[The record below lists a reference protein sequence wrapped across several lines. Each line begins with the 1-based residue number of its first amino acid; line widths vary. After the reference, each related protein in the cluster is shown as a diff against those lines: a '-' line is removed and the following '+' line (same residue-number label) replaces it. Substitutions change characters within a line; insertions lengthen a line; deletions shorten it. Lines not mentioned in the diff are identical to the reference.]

1 MTAFVF
7 MRKHRD
13 EYSIARMAKVL
24 GVSESG
30 YYRWLSRKPSKRAEQ
45 DLVLIEEIAE
55 IFYASRR
62 VFGSRKITSIMRSR
76 GRLINH
82 NHKRV
87 VRLMSEYCLYSKVCK
102 EYNSFTEPGD
112 GNNIKENL
120 LKRDFSVT
128 GPDQKMVSDTTG
140 IRTKEGWLY
149 VAGILDLCGRIPVGM
164 ATGPRNDTKLVS
176 TAFRDMRRRGHGGNG
191 CILHSDRGSTYSSSE
206 YQELISSSDMLSSMS
221 RKGDCWDNAPM
232 ESFWGKMKLEFV
244 DRTYDTFDEAR
255 SAVYEYVWSFYTNL
269 RPHAANGYLTPAE
282 YYKQARSQAIF

>member
-7 MRKHRD
+7 MWKHRD

-24 GVSESG
+24 DVSESG
-30 YYRWLSRKPSKRAEQ
+30 YYRWLSRKPSKREED

-55 IFYASRR
+55 IFYASHQI
-62 VFGSRKITSIMRSR
+62 FGSRKITSIMRSR

-82 NHKRV
+82 KRV
-87 VRLMSEYCLYSKVCK
+87 ERLMSEYCMKSRVCK
-102 EYNSFTEPGD
+102 QYNSFTEPGD
-112 GNNIKENL
+112 GNNIKDNL

-164 ATGPRNDTKLVS
+164 ATGPRNDTELVS

-191 CILHSDRGSTYSSSE
+191 CILHSDRGSTYSSGE

-244 DRTYDTFDEAR
+244 DKTYNTFDEAR
-255 SAVYEYVWSFYTNL
+255 AAVYEYVWSFYTNL

-282 YYKQARSQAIF
+282 YYKQAKSQAIS

>member
-7 MRKHRD
+7 MWKHCD
-13 EYSIARMAKVL
+13 EYSIARMANVL

-30 YYRWLSRKPSKRAEQ
+30 YYRWLSRKPSKRAEE
-45 DLVLIEEIAE
+45 DVILIEEIAE
-55 IFYASRR
+55 IFYASHR

-76 GRLINH
+76 GRVI

-87 VRLMSEYCLYSKVCK
+87 ERLMNEYCMKSRVCK
-102 EYNSFTEPGD
+102 QYNSFTEPGD
-112 GNNIKENL
+112 GNNIKDNL

-164 ATGPRNDTKLVS
+164 ATGPRNDTELVS
-176 TAFRDMRRRGHGGNG
+176 TAFRDMRRRGHGGSG
-191 CILHSDRGSTYSSSE
+191 CILHSDRGSTYSSGE
-206 YQELISSSDMLSSMS
+206 YQELISSNDMLSSMS

-244 DRTYDTFDEAR
+244 NKTYDTLDDAR
-255 SAVYEYVWSFYTNL
+255 TAVYEYVWSFYTNL

-282 YYKQARSQAIF
+282 YYKQAKSQAIS

>member
-1 MTAFVF
+1 MW
-7 MRKHRD
+7 KHRD

-30 YYRWLSRKPSKRAEQ
+30 YYRWLSRKPSKRAEE

-55 IFYASRR
+55 IFYASHR

-82 NHKRV
+82 KRV
-87 VRLMSEYCLYSKVCK
+87 ERLMSEYCMKSRVCK
-102 EYNSFTEPGD
+102 QYNSFTEPGD
-112 GNNIKENL
+112 GNNIKDNL

-164 ATGPRNDTKLVS
+164 ATGPRNDTELVS

-191 CILHSDRGSTYSSSE
+191 CILHSDRGSTYSSGE
-206 YQELISSSDMLSSMS
+206 YQQLISSSDMLSSMS

-244 DRTYDTFDEAR
+244 DKTYNTLDEAR
-255 SAVYEYVWSFYTNL
+255 AAVYEYVWSFYTNL

-282 YYKQARSQAIF
+282 YYKQARSQATR

>member
-7 MRKHRD
+7 MWKHRD

-30 YYRWLSRKPSKRAEQ
+30 YYRWLSRKPSKRAEE

-55 IFYASRR
+55 IFYASHRG
-62 VFGSRKITSIMRSR
+62 FGSRKITSIMRSR

-82 NHKRV
+82 KRV
-87 VRLMSEYCLYSKVCK
+87 ERLMSEYCMKSRVCK
-102 EYNSFTEPGD
+102 KYNSFTEPGD
-112 GNNIKENL
+112 GNNIKDNL

-164 ATGPRNDTKLVS
+164 ATGPRNDTELVS

-191 CILHSDRGSTYSSSE
+191 CILHSDRGSTYSSGE
-206 YQELISSSDMLSSMS
+206 YQQLISSSDMLSSMS

-244 DRTYDTFDEAR
+244 DKTYNTFDEAR
-255 SAVYEYVWSFYTNL
+255 AAVYEYVWSFYTNL

-282 YYKQARSQAIF
+282 YYKQARSQATS

>member
-7 MRKHRD
+7 MWKHRD

-30 YYRWLSRKPSKRAEQ
+30 YYRWLSRKPSKRAEE

-55 IFYASRR
+55 IFYASHR

-82 NHKRV
+82 KRV
-87 VRLMSEYCLYSKVCK
+87 ERLMSEYCMKSRVCK
-102 EYNSFTEPGD
+102 QYNSFTESGD
-112 GNNIKENL
+112 GNNIKDNL

-164 ATGPRNDTKLVS
+164 ATGPRNDTELVS

-191 CILHSDRGSTYSSSE
+191 CILHSDRGSTYSSGE
-206 YQELISSSDMLSSMS
+206 YQQLISSSDMLSSMS

-244 DRTYDTFDEAR
+244 DKTYNTLDEAR
-255 SAVYEYVWSFYTNL
+255 AAVYEYVWSFYTNL

-282 YYKQARSQAIF
+282 YYKQARSQETS

>member
-13 EYSIARMAKVL
+13 EYAIARMAKVL

-30 YYRWLSRKPSKRAEQ
+30 YYRWLSRKPSKRAEE

-82 NHKRV
+82 KRV
-87 VRLMSEYCLYSKVCK
+87 VRLMSEYCLYSRVCK

-244 DRTYDTFDEAR
+244 DRTYDTLDEAR
-255 SAVYEYVWSFYTNL
+255 TAVYEYVWSFYTNL

-282 YYKQARSQAIF
+282 YYKQARSQAII

>member
-7 MRKHRD
+7 MWKHRD

-30 YYRWLSRKPSKRAEQ
+30 YYRWLSRKPSKRAEE

-55 IFYASRR
+55 VFYASHR

-82 NHKRV
+82 KRV
-87 VRLMSEYCLYSKVCK
+87 ERLMSEYCMKSRVCK
-102 EYNSFTEPGD
+102 QYNSFTEPGD
-112 GNNIKENL
+112 GNNIKDNL

-164 ATGPRNDTKLVS
+164 ATGPRNDTELVS

-191 CILHSDRGSTYSSSE
+191 CILHSDRGSTYSSGE
-206 YQELISSSDMLSSMS
+206 YQQLISSSDMLSSMS

-244 DRTYDTFDEAR
+244 DKTYNTLDEAR
-255 SAVYEYVWSFYTNL
+255 AAVYEYVWSFYTNL

-282 YYKQARSQAIF
+282 YYKQARSQATS

>member
-1 MTAFVF
+1 

-13 EYSIARMAKVL
+13 EYSIARMARVL

-30 YYRWLSRKPSKRAEQ
+30 YYRWLSRKPSKRAEE

-62 VFGSRKITSIMRSR
+62 VFGSRKITSVMRSR
-76 GRLINH
+76 GRLI

-87 VRLMSEYCLYSKVCK
+87 VRLMSEYCLYSRVCK

-206 YQELISSSDMLSSMS
+206 YQELISSSDMLSSLS

-244 DRTYDTFDEAR
+244 DRTYDTLDEAR
-255 SAVYEYVWSFYTNL
+255 TAVYEYVWSFYTNL

>member
-1 MTAFVF
+1 

-13 EYSIARMAKVL
+13 EYAIARMAKVL

-30 YYRWLSRKPSKRAEQ
+30 YYRWLSRKPSKRAEE

-82 NHKRV
+82 KRV
-87 VRLMSEYCLYSKVCK
+87 VRLMSEYCLYSRVCK

-244 DRTYDTFDEAR
+244 DRTYDTLDEAR
-255 SAVYEYVWSFYTNL
+255 TAVYEYVWSFYTNL

-282 YYKQARSQAIF
+282 YYKQARRQAII

>member
-1 MTAFVF
+1 MW
-7 MRKHRD
+7 KHRD

-30 YYRWLSRKPSKRAEQ
+30 YYRWLSRKPSKRAEE

-55 IFYASRR
+55 IFYASHR

-82 NHKRV
+82 KRV
-87 VRLMSEYCLYSKVCK
+87 ERLMSEYCMKSRVCK
-102 EYNSFTEPGD
+102 KYNSFTEPGD
-112 GNNIKENL
+112 GNNIKDNL

-164 ATGPRNDTKLVS
+164 ATGPRNDTELVS

-191 CILHSDRGSTYSSSE
+191 CILHSDRGSTYSSGE
-206 YQELISSSDMLSSMS
+206 YQQLISSSDMLSSMS

-244 DRTYDTFDEAR
+244 DKTYNTLDEAR
-255 SAVYEYVWSFYTNL
+255 AAVYEYVWSFYTNL

-282 YYKQARSQAIF
+282 YYKQARSQATS

>member
-1 MTAFVF
+1 

-13 EYSIARMAKVL
+13 EYSIARMARVL

-30 YYRWLSRKPSKRAEQ
+30 YYRWLSRKPSKRAEE

-62 VFGSRKITSIMRSR
+62 VFGSRKITSVMRSR
-76 GRLINH
+76 GRLI

-244 DRTYDTFDEAR
+244 DRTYDTLDEAR
-255 SAVYEYVWSFYTNL
+255 TAVYEYVWSFYTNL

>member
-13 EYSIARMAKVL
+13 EYAIARMAKVL

-30 YYRWLSRKPSKRAEQ
+30 YYRWLSRKPSKRAEE

-82 NHKRV
+82 KRV
-87 VRLMSEYCLYSKVCK
+87 VRLMSEYCLYSRVCK

-244 DRTYDTFDEAR
+244 DRTYDTLDEAR
-255 SAVYEYVWSFYTNL
+255 TAVYEYVWSFYTNL

-282 YYKQARSQAIF
+282 YYKQARRQAII

>member
-7 MRKHRD
+7 IWKHRD

-30 YYRWLSRKPSKRAEQ
+30 YYRWLSRKPSKRAEE

-55 IFYASRR
+55 IFYASHR

-82 NHKRV
+82 KRV
-87 VRLMSEYCLYSKVCK
+87 ERLMSEYCMKSRVCK
-102 EYNSFTEPGD
+102 QYNSFTEPGD
-112 GNNIKENL
+112 GNNIKDNL

-164 ATGPRNDTKLVS
+164 ATGPRNDTELVS

-191 CILHSDRGSTYSSSE
+191 CILHSDRGSTYSSGE
-206 YQELISSSDMLSSMS
+206 YQQLISSSDMLSSMS

-244 DRTYDTFDEAR
+244 DKTYNTLDEAR
-255 SAVYEYVWSFYTNL
+255 AAVYEYVWSFYTNL

-282 YYKQARSQAIF
+282 YYKQARSQATS

>member
-30 YYRWLSRKPSKRAEQ
+30 YYRWLSRKPSKRAEE

-82 NHKRV
+82 KRV
-87 VRLMSEYCLYSKVCK
+87 ARLMSEYCLYSRVCK

-164 ATGPRNDTKLVS
+164 AAGPRNDTKLVS

-244 DRTYDTFDEAR
+244 DRTYDTLDEAR

>member
-7 MRKHRD
+7 MWKHRD

-30 YYRWLSRKPSKRAEQ
+30 YYRWLSRKPSKRAEE

-55 IFYASRR
+55 IFYASHR

-82 NHKRV
+82 KRV
-87 VRLMSEYCLYSKVCK
+87 ERLMSEYCMKSRVCK
-102 EYNSFTEPGD
+102 KYNSFTEPGD
-112 GNNIKENL
+112 GNNIKDNL

-164 ATGPRNDTKLVS
+164 ATGPRNDTELVS

-191 CILHSDRGSTYSSSE
+191 CILHSDRGSTYSSGE
-206 YQELISSSDMLSSMS
+206 YQQLISSSDMLSSMS

-244 DRTYDTFDEAR
+244 DKTYNTLDEAR
-255 SAVYEYVWSFYTNL
+255 AAVYEYVWSFYTNL

-282 YYKQARSQAIF
+282 YYKQARSQATS

>member
-1 MTAFVF
+1 

-13 EYSIARMAKVL
+13 EYTIARMARVL

-30 YYRWLSRKPSKRAEQ
+30 YYRWLSRKPSKRAEE

-55 IFYASRR
+55 IFYASRC

-82 NHKRV
+82 KRV
-87 VRLMSEYCLYSKVCK
+87 VRLMSEYCLYSRVCK

-176 TAFRDMRRRGHGGNG
+176 TAFRDMRRRDHGGNG

-244 DRTYDTFDEAR
+244 DRTYDTLDEAR
-255 SAVYEYVWSFYTNL
+255 AAVYEYVWSFYTNL

-282 YYKQARSQAIF
+282 YYKQAKSRAIS